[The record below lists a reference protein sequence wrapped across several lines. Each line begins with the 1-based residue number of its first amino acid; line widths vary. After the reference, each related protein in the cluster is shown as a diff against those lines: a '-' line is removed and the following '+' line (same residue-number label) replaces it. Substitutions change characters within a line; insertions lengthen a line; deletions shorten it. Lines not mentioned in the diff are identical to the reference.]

1 MAKTQVGEIHLFD
14 GDVLRQHNAFRGPG
28 AVSIADL
35 QRAPKKVDYYRGQY
49 LPLRSSIVAHHCFIE
64 ESNVELLKDMDFV
77 FICVD
82 SGSAKKLIFR
92 KLQGFGVPFIDVGM
106 GLELHQETSS
116 LTGLVRVTTS
126 TPESQNH
133 LWDKQLVSFAD
144 DHDGIYSRNIQAAD
158 LNCLNATLA
167 VAKLKRIYGVYLDLE
182 HEHHSVY
189 ALDGNLLF
197 NSEHSEDAS

>member
-1 MAKTQVGEIHLFD
+1 
-14 GDVLRQHNAFRGPG
+14 
-28 AVSIADL
+28 
-35 QRAPKKVDYYRGQY
+35 
-49 LPLRSSIVAHHCFIE
+49 
-64 ESNVELLKDMDFV
+64 
-77 FICVD
+77 
-82 SGSAKKLIFR
+82 
-92 KLQGFGVPFIDVGM
+92 M